1 MLKFPPCYKINKK
14 LSPAKHAGFSFFRK
28 SGIIFIFY
36 IFLEVIKMLYEVLY
50 ETGSENYSKGDIHL
64 LPLVSNTR
72 RALKAISDCDIEELQ
87 NVLYIA
93 EKFHSDKKYD
103 KGYENVQVKL
113 HRVLDFIK
121 KFNKHFNGSVN
132 KNSLKILEYKESAI
146 VENIISLIT
155 QDDQLG
161 FEETV
166 VILQSLKPI
175 VDRLVI
181 RSEEPMANI
190 YSTGLDIC
198 ERYNTYGMNFAI
210 IISSNCKWS
219 IEYFIRGC
227 NPRLDNIVK
236 NGISSILG
244 SKKEIKKLDG
254 KLKKDLKL
262 AYKTLVEKK
271 YRFSLVERYRALFL

>member
-1 MLKFPPCYKINKK
+1 ML
-14 LSPAKHAGFSFFRK
+14 
-28 SGIIFIFY
+28 
-36 IFLEVIKMLYEVLY
+36 LYEALFNEESTDYFEAQKHLY
-50 ETGSENYSKGDIHL
+50 L
-64 LPLVSNTR
+64 LVWDVKM
-72 RALKAISDCDIEELQ
+72 ALKAISECDIQELQ
-87 NVLYIA
+87 GILNIA
-93 EKFHSDKKYD
+93 EKNHSDNKYD
-103 KGYENVQVKL
+103 KDYEIMRDKL
-113 HRVLDFIK
+113 QRILDFIK
-121 KFNKHFNGSVN
+121 KFNEHFNRSVN

-161 FEETV
+161 FEEAV

-254 KLKKDLKL
+254 KLKKDLKI
-262 AYKTLVEKK
+262 AYEALVEKGYK
-271 YRFSLVERYRALFL
+271 FSLIERYRISLF

>member
-1 MLKFPPCYKINKK
+1 
-14 LSPAKHAGFSFFRK
+14 
-28 SGIIFIFY
+28 
-36 IFLEVIKMLYEVLY
+36 MLYEVLY

-64 LPLVSNTR
+64 LPLVSDTR
-72 RALKAISDCDIEELQ
+72 RALKAISDCDIEKLQ
-87 NVLYIA
+87 NVLNIA
-93 EKFHSDKKYD
+93 EKFHSDTKCDEKH
-103 KGYENVQVKL
+103 EAMEEKL
-113 HRVLDFIK
+113 QKIWNFIK
-121 KFNKHFNGSVN
+121 NFNEHFNKSVD

-161 FEETV
+161 FEEAV

-210 IISSNCKWS
+210 IISSNYKWS

-236 NGISSILG
+236 NGISSILR
-244 SKKEIKKLDG
+244 SKKEIEKLDG
-254 KLKKDLKL
+254 KLKKDLKI
-262 AYKTLVEKK
+262 AYKALVEKR
-271 YRFSLVERYRALFL
+271 YRFSLVERFRAFLL

>member
-1 MLKFPPCYKINKK
+1 ML
-14 LSPAKHAGFSFFRK
+14 
-28 SGIIFIFY
+28 
-36 IFLEVIKMLYEVLY
+36 LYEALFNEESMDYFEAQKHLY
-50 ETGSENYSKGDIHL
+50 
-64 LPLVSNTR
+64 PLVWDVKM
-72 RALKAISDCDIEELQ
+72 ALKAISECDIQELQ
-87 NVLYIA
+87 GILNIA
-93 EKFHSDKKYD
+93 EKFHSDTKYD
-103 KGYENVQVKL
+103 EKHEAMEEKL
-113 HRVLDFIK
+113 QKIWNFIK
-121 KFNKHFNGSVN
+121 NFNEHFNKSVD

-161 FEETV
+161 FEEAV

-181 RSEEPMANI
+181 KSEEPMANI

-198 ERYNTYGMNFAI
+198 ERYNTYGMNFAL

-262 AYKTLVEKK
+262 AYKALVEKK

>member
-1 MLKFPPCYKINKK
+1 
-14 LSPAKHAGFSFFRK
+14 
-28 SGIIFIFY
+28 
-36 IFLEVIKMLYEVLY
+36 MLYEVLY
-50 ETGSENYSKGDIHL
+50 ETGSENYSKGEIHL

-93 EKFHSDKKYD
+93 ENFHSDKKYD
-103 KGYENVQVKL
+103 KDYEIMLDKL
-113 HRVLDFIK
+113 QRILDFIK
-121 KFNKHFNGSVN
+121 KFNEHFNRSVN

-161 FEETV
+161 FEEAV

-236 NGISSILG
+236 NGISSILR

-254 KLKKDLKL
+254 KLKKDLKI
-262 AYKTLVEKK
+262 AYKALVEKK
-271 YRFSLVERYRALFL
+271 YKFSLIERYRISLF

>member
-1 MLKFPPCYKINKK
+1 
-14 LSPAKHAGFSFFRK
+14 
-28 SGIIFIFY
+28 
-36 IFLEVIKMLYEVLY
+36 MLYEVLFK
-50 ETGSENYSKGDIHL
+50 EESEDYL
-64 LPLVSNTR
+64 RLRPLVSDTR
-72 RALKAISDCDIEELQ
+72 RALKAISDCDIEKLQ

-93 EKFHSDKKYD
+93 ENFYSDKKYD
-103 KGYENVQVKL
+103 KNYEVMRDKL
-113 HRVLDFIK
+113 QRVLDFIK
-121 KFNKHFNGSVN
+121 KFNKHFNESVD

-161 FEETV
+161 IEEAV

-210 IISSNCKWS
+210 IISSNYKWS

-236 NGISSILG
+236 NGLSSILR
-244 SKKEIKKLDG
+244 SKAEIRRLDNN
-254 KLKKDLKL
+254 LKKDLKR
-262 AYKTLVEKK
+262 AYEALVEKDYK
-271 YRFSLVERYRALFL
+271 FSLIERYRALFL

>member
-1 MLKFPPCYKINKK
+1 
-14 LSPAKHAGFSFFRK
+14 
-28 SGIIFIFY
+28 
-36 IFLEVIKMLYEVLY
+36 MLYEVLFK
-50 ETGSENYSKGDIHL
+50 EESEDYLSFR
-64 LPLVSNTR
+64 PLVSDTQ

-93 EKFHSDKKYD
+93 ENFHSDKEYD
-103 KGYENVQVKL
+103 KNCEVMRDKL
-113 HRVLDFIK
+113 QRVLDFIK
-121 KFNKHFNGSVN
+121 KFNKHFNESVN

-161 FEETV
+161 FEEAV

-236 NGISSILG
+236 NGISSILR
-244 SKKEIKKLDG
+244 SKKEIRKLDNG
-254 KLKKDLKL
+254 LKKDIKL
-262 AYKTLVEKK
+262 AYRALVEKGCK
-271 YRFSLVERYRALFL
+271 FSLVERYRALFL

>member
-1 MLKFPPCYKINKK
+1 
-14 LSPAKHAGFSFFRK
+14 
-28 SGIIFIFY
+28 
-36 IFLEVIKMLYEVLY
+36 MLYEVLFK
-50 ETGSENYSKGDIHL
+50 EESEDYL
-64 LPLVSNTR
+64 RLRPLVSDTR

-93 EKFHSDKKYD
+93 ENFHSNNKYD
-103 KGYENVQVKL
+103 KDYEIMRDKL
-113 HRVLDFIK
+113 QRILDFIK
-121 KFNKHFNGSVN
+121 KFNERFNRSVD
-132 KNSLKILEYKESAI
+132 KNSLKILEYKESAF

>member
-1 MLKFPPCYKINKK
+1 MLKFHPCYKINKK
-14 LSPAKHAGFSFFRK
+14 LSPAKYAGFYFFSK
-28 SGIIFIFY
+28 IWYNIY
-36 IFLEVIKMLYEVLY
+36 ILHILEVIKMLYEVLFK
-50 ETGSENYSKGDIHL
+50 EESEDYLHL
-64 LPLVSNTR
+64 RPLVSDTR

-93 EKFHSDKKYD
+93 ENFHSDKKYD
-103 KGYENVQVKL
+103 KGYEIMRDKL
-113 HRVLDFIK
+113 QRILDFIK
-121 KFNKHFNGSVN
+121 KFYQHFNRSVD

-181 RSEEPMANI
+181 GSEKQMADI
-190 YSTGLDIC
+190 YSIGLDIC
-198 ERYNTYGMNFAI
+198 EKYNTYGVNFAI

-219 IEYFIRGC
+219 IKYFIRGY
-227 NPRLDNIVK
+227 NSRIDRIIY

-254 KLKKDLKL
+254 KLKKDLKI
-262 AYKTLVEKK
+262 AYEALVEKK
-271 YRFSLVERYRALFL
+271 YRFSLVKRYRAFCL

>member
-1 MLKFPPCYKINKK
+1 
-14 LSPAKHAGFSFFRK
+14 
-28 SGIIFIFY
+28 
-36 IFLEVIKMLYEVLY
+36 MLYEVLFK
-50 ETGSENYSKGDIHL
+50 EESEDYL
-64 LPLVSNTR
+64 RLRPLVSDTR
-72 RALKAISDCDIEELQ
+72 RALKAISDCDIEKLQ

-93 EKFHSDKKYD
+93 ENFYSDKKYD
-103 KGYENVQVKL
+103 KNYEVMRDKL
-113 HRVLDFIK
+113 QRVLDFIK
-121 KFNKHFNGSVN
+121 KFNKHFNESVN

-161 FEETV
+161 FEEAV

-236 NGISSILG
+236 NGISSILR

-254 KLKKDLKL
+254 KLKKDLKI
-262 AYKTLVEKK
+262 AYKALVEKK

>member
-1 MLKFPPCYKINKK
+1 
-14 LSPAKHAGFSFFRK
+14 
-28 SGIIFIFY
+28 
-36 IFLEVIKMLYEVLY
+36 MLYEVLFK
-50 ETGSENYSKGDIHL
+50 EESEDYL
-64 LPLVSNTR
+64 RLRPLVSDTR
-72 RALKAISDCDIEELQ
+72 RALKAISDCDIEKLQ

-93 EKFHSDKKYD
+93 ENFYSDKKYNKNYEVMRD
-103 KGYENVQVKL
+103 KLQ
-113 HRVLDFIK
+113 RVLDFIK
-121 KFNKHFNGSVN
+121 KFNEHFNKSVD

-161 FEETV
+161 FEEAV

-181 RSEEPMANI
+181 KSEEPMANI

-262 AYKTLVEKK
+262 AYKALVEKK

>member
-1 MLKFPPCYKINKK
+1 ML
-14 LSPAKHAGFSFFRK
+14 
-28 SGIIFIFY
+28 
-36 IFLEVIKMLYEVLY
+36 LYEALFNEESMDYFEAQKHLY
-50 ETGSENYSKGDIHL
+50 
-64 LPLVSNTR
+64 PLVWDVKM
-72 RALKAISDCDIEELQ
+72 ALKAISECDIQELQ
-87 NVLYIA
+87 GILNIA
-93 EKFHSDKKYD
+93 EKFHSDTKYD
-103 KGYENVQVKL
+103 EKYEAMEEKL
-113 HRVLDFIK
+113 QKIWNFIK
-121 KFNKHFNGSVN
+121 NFNEHFNRSVD

-227 NPRLDNIVK
+227 NHSLDNIVK

-262 AYKTLVEKK
+262 AYKALVEKK